1 MIARMLAAR
10 RLRALVA
17 LLPLLA
23 GCQAASSHQRG
34 NEPQLGGFDPSQPK
48 ELEMVSL
55 PAYVLEPPDELEI
68 AVRPDIPELN
78 QRSATVLIDG
88 NIDLGFAGDVYV
100 AGLTLEQAE
109 RKITQQLQRFA
120 PADGG
125 RDKKPLEV
133 SVRLRNGSLSKFY
146 YVIGTVSTQGRF
158 AVSGND
164 TVLDAI
170 LLAGLK
176 SNSQPEKAY
185 LIRPHPNGG
194 PDQVLK
200 IDWCGITKRGDTL
213 TNYQIFPGDRIYVPG
228 GKAPGLLSTLLGG
241 G

>member
-10 RLRALVA
+10 RLRALIA
-17 LLPLLA
+17 LLPLIA
-23 GCQAASSHQRG
+23 GCQAASHQKV

-48 ELEMVSL
+48 ELEMVSM
-55 PAYVLEPPDELEI
+55 PPYVLEPPDELEI
-68 AVRPDIPELN
+68 NVRPEIPELN
-78 QRSATVLIDG
+78 QRSAVIAIDG
-88 NIDLGFAGDVYV
+88 NIDLGFAGDVYL

-146 YVIGTVSTQGRF
+146 YVLGTVSTQGRF
-158 AVSGND
+158 PVTGND

-170 LLAGLK
+170 LQAGLK
-176 SNSQPEKAY
+176 SNSLPERAY
-185 LIRPHPNGG
+185 LVRPHPNGG
-194 PDQVLK
+194 ADQVFK
-200 IDWCGITKRGDTL
+200 IDWCAITKRGDTL

-228 GKAPGLLSTLLGG
+228 GKPPGLLSTLFGG
-241 G
+241 S